1 MSTEF
6 RLLKEFRAGDK
17 VQQAVLLHLQKF
29 GTSVN
34 GKKYARGTLQDNSGA
49 MNFICFNDSVA
60 ETIRDLPNP
69 NVVIAIGQVS
79 RDKYAADGA
88 LQMMIEAI
96 QQPGSEVDLSHLIP
110 YTPRNIELYERYLQ
124 ENIEAIGDRT
134 LRQLV
139 TTILTGDVYK
149 QYVKNPAASKYHH
162 AYIGGLLEHSVDVA
176 RLAMA
181 IARETEGIDKDVVI
195 AGALLHD
202 VGKIYEISSDIGFSY
217 TEAGNLLGHLALGA
231 FVVDRAIALIP
242 DFPDQQATDL
252 LHILLSHHGSVEK
265 GSPVACATK
274 ESFIVHYADE
284 LNAALNQFQLQEE
297 RNGSEWQYNR
307 MLGRQIRLGR

>member
-6 RLLKEFRAGDK
+6 RLLKEFRAGDR

-29 GTSVN
+29 GTAVN
-34 GKKYARGTLQDNSGA
+34 GKKYARGTVQDNSGA
-49 MNFICFNDSVA
+49 MNFICFNDGVA
-60 ETIRDLPNP
+60 EEIRNLPNP
-69 NVVIAIGQVS
+69 SVVIAIGQVS

-88 LQMMIEAI
+88 LQMMVEAI
-96 QQPGSEVDLSHLIP
+96 QQAGSEVDLSHLIP
-110 YTPRNIELYERYLQ
+110 YTPQNIELYERTLQ
-124 ENIEAIGDRT
+124 ENIQAIEDHA

-139 TTILTGDVYK
+139 AVVLTGDVYK
-149 QYVKNPAASKYHH
+149 RFVKNPAASKYHH

-181 IARETEGIDKDVVI
+181 IARETEGIDKDIVM

-202 VGKIYEISSDIGFSY
+202 VGKIYEISADVGFSY
-217 TEAGNLLGHLALGA
+217 TETGNLLGHLALGA
-231 FVVDRAIALIP
+231 FVVDRAIAGIP
-242 DFPDQQATDL
+242 DFPEHQAADL
-252 LHILLSHHGSVEK
+252 LHILLSHHGSMEK

-284 LNAALNQFQLQEE
+284 LNATLNQFQYREE
-297 RNGSEWQYNR
+297 NNGNEWQYNR
-307 MLGRQIRLGR
+307 MLGRQIRLGH